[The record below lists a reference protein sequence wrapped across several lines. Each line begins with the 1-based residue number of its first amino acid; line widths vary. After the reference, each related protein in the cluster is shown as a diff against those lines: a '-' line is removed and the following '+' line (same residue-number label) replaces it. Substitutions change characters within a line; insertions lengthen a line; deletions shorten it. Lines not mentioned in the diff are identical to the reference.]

1 MAKRRNTEPRFG
13 QRFRAVREAQG
24 MTAADVAAKVRRS
37 RQWVAA
43 LDDADS
49 VTLRT
54 LYRLADA
61 LGVEPRELLP

>member
-1 MAKRRNTEPRFG
+1 
-13 QRFRAVREAQG
+13 